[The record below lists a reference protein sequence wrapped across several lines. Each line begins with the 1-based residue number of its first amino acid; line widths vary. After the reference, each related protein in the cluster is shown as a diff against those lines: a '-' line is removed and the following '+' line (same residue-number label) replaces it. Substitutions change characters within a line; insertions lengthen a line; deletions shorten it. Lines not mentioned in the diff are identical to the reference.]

1 AVFRSSFPKKTV
13 STQPLALPIKPASR
27 QREAH
32 STAFKLAVNTSF
44 STASDHLGDHSKGHS
59 KHPSEP
65 GAFYTAFAALQPLF
79 LS

>member
-1 AVFRSSFPKKTV
+1 SVKLFFEEFLQ

-32 STAFKLAVNTSF
+32 STALKLAVNTSF
-44 STASDHLGDHSKGHS
+44 STAFDYRGDHSKRLS
-59 KHPSEP
+59 NHPSEP
-65 GAFYTAFAALQPLF
+65 GAFYTAFAVLQPLF